1 MLLSG
6 LMICNNEYELEMVL
20 KKLKEVRNAQV
31 TVQGLSVV
39 VDYEPADTETSFE
52 EEETIAKITDI
63 LESVELHGFSMTR

>member
-31 TVQGLSVV
+31 TVQGLSVA
-39 VDYEPADTETSFE
+39 VDYAPADTETSFE
-52 EEETIAKITDI
+52 EEETVARITDI
-63 LESVELHGFSMTR
+63 LESVELHGFSISH